1 MVGYYNNQGVPTS
14 ADLENNSNQK
24 KYTVNQNGKQG
35 VVIPRSLCALMA
47 IGALLLAILVGLIVF
62 FLVPRDCHAT
72 KSPQALTHQPPQSAS
87 VLNINSRGSSSNN
100 DDTKAET
107 TIAPI
112 VTKVEVE
119 QRLPRSIEPTH
130 YRLRILP
137 HFQNSTSEG
146 SVTMTLNVLED
157 TNEIIFN
164 SRSIL
169 IDEHSVSIR
178 STKPDSSL
186 LEIKEQLYYEKE
198 KYKIVLKEH
207 LRKNEEYQLDLNFNG
222 KLSGHLQ
229 GFYRIKY
236 YDEYHRQRLIAS
248 TQFSPV
254 DARSAFPCF
263 DEPSFKANFQ
273 ITIGR
278 PADMLSLSNM
288 PLAQK
293 TPFSTNNSEL
303 WSWDEYPET
312 PKMSTYLV
320 AFMVMDFIKG
330 AGDDP
335 RMTFW
340 ARPQIA
346 GNSAYAAQIG
356 PKILSFYENY
366 FGIKFPLSKIDI
378 VAVPEFGFSAMENWG
393 LITFREDVLLYD
405 QQSSTNE
412 DKRTTATI
420 LAHELAHQWFGNLV
434 TPVFWNDLW
443 LKEGFSNFLVYSGV
457 NYAEPK
463 WMFAEEF
470 MLSENLDA
478 MSEDALQTSRPISF
492 DNIQNTVQ
500 IRQLFDPITYRKG
513 AAIVNMISNFL
524 GEETFKTGL
533 TNFLTKY
540 SYKNAD
546 RNDLFASLTEE
557 AHNRQILL
565 PNETVKIIMDTW
577 TERAGYPVIY
587 AYADYEQNTLSLS
600 QKRFL
605 YRMRDEKSSYWVPLS
620 FTTNV
625 KPNYTDT
632 FPKFWLKGEYE
643 TVQNVNLADIK
654 WYLLNLNQTGY
665 FIVNYDERNWMSLV
679 EAIMEVPTSIRAQ
692 LISDSMDLAR
702 ANIISYDIPLRMIAK
717 MAIRDN
723 NIMFVPTAIAFEKLK
738 YLSDILSSTPAFGF
752 FESFHQ
758 TIFKESYKK
767 VALEDPFDDYRTR
780 RIRTTVLNW
789 SCRSSETR
797 CAHLSKIQFRQWMVG
812 AKRVEPNLQQIVYCT
827 ALREGGQIEWDF
839 AYKKYIEITS
849 PTEKSTLLDA
859 LGCTRHTWLLSR
871 YVDKILNDPS
881 IRIQDADRVF
891 QSVANNKF
899 GTQIAFDFLRTNWVA
914 LLKHHG
920 DGFNVIAKMVK
931 ALGPQMNTE
940 FQLSELI
947 RFRDSIHSN
956 SSSASEAIASTIE
969 TVRGNVEWMQKNYH
983 QVEQWLRKNK
993 NNFDTL

>member
-1 MVGYYNNQGVPTS
+1 
-14 ADLENNSNQK
+14 
-24 KYTVNQNGKQG
+24 
-35 VVIPRSLCALMA
+35 MA

-72 KSPQALTHQPPQSAS
+72 KSPQALTHQPQSAS
-87 VLNINSRGSSSNN
+87 VLNINSRGSNN
-100 DDTKAET
+100 NNNVDTKAET
-107 TIAPI
+107 TIEPK

-137 HFQNSTSEG
+137 HFQNSTTEG
-146 SVTMTLNVLED
+146 SVTMTLNVLEE

-164 SRSIL
+164 VRSIS
-169 IDEHSVSIR
+169 IDEHSVSVR

-207 LRKNEEYQLDLNFNG
+207 LRKNEEYQLDVNFDG
-222 KLSGHLQ
+222 KLSGHLK

-236 YDEYHRQRLIAS
+236 YDQIHRQRLIAS

-278 PADMLSLSNM
+278 PTDMMSLSNM
-288 PLAQK
+288 PLA
-293 TPFSTNNSEL
+293 TTTLFSTNNSEQ

-320 AFMVMDFIKG
+320 AFMVMDFVKG
-330 AGDDP
+330 AGDDQL
-335 RMTFW
+335 MQFW

-346 GNSAYAAQIG
+346 GNAAYAAEIG
-356 PKILSFYENY
+356 PKILRFYENY

-405 QQSSTNE
+405 PLSSTNE
-412 DKRTTATI
+412 DKRTTATV

-457 NYAEPK
+457 NYAEPR

-470 MLSENLDA
+470 MLSENLIA
-478 MSEDALQTSRPISF
+478 MNEDALQTSRPISF
-492 DNIQNTVQ
+492 DNIQNTIQ

-557 AHNRQILL
+557 AHKR
-565 PNETVKIIMDTW
+565 
-577 TERAGYPVIY
+577 
-587 AYADYEQNTLSLS
+587 

-605 YRMRDEKSSYWVPLS
+605 YRMKDEKSNYWVPLS
-620 FTTNV
+620 FTTSV
-625 KPNYTDT
+625 QPNYTDT

-643 TVQNVNLADIK
+643 TVQNVNLSDIK

-665 FIVNYDERNWMSLV
+665 FVVNYDERNWMSLV

-702 ANIISYDIPLRMIAK
+702 ANIISYDIPLRMIAR

-723 NIMFVPTAIAFEKLK
+723 DIMFVPTAIAFEKLK

-752 FESFHQ
+752 FEHHKAVYCYWVEFTVFLH
-758 TIFKESYKK
+758 
-767 VALEDPFDDYRTR
+767 LEQLY
-780 RIRTTVLNW
+780 
-789 SCRSSETR
+789 
-797 CAHLSKIQFRQWMVG
+797 G
-812 AKRVEPNLQQIVYCT
+812 VEPNLQQIVYCT

-849 PTEKSTLLDA
+849 PTEKNTLLDA
-859 LGCTRHTWLLSR
+859 LGCTRHTWLLS
-871 YVDKILNDPS
+871 S
-881 IRIQDADRVF
+881 
-891 QSVANNKF
+891 
-899 GTQIAFDFLRTNWVA
+899 
-914 LLKHHG
+914 HG

-956 SSSASEAIASTIE
+956 SSSASEAIDSTIE

>member
-24 KYTVNQNGKQG
+24 KYTVNQNDKKGL
-35 VVIPRSLCALMA
+35 VIPRSLCALMA

-72 KSPQALTHQPPQSAS
+72 KSPQALTHQPQSAS
-87 VLNINSRGSSSNN
+87 ILNINSRGSNN
-100 DDTKAET
+100 NNVDTKAET
-107 TIAPI
+107 TIEPK

-137 HFQNSTSEG
+137 HFQNSTTEG
-146 SVTMTLNVLED
+146 SVTMTLNVLEE

-164 SRSIL
+164 VRSIS

-207 LRKNEEYQLDLNFNG
+207 LRKNEEYQLDVNFDG

-236 YDEYHRQRLIAS
+236 YDQIHRQRLIAS

-263 DEPSFKANFQ
+263 DEPLFKANFQ

-278 PADMLSLSNM
+278 PTDMMSLSNM
-288 PLAQK
+288 PLA
-293 TPFSTNNSEL
+293 TTTLFSTNNSEQ

-320 AFMVMDFIKG
+320 AFMVMDFVKG
-330 AGDDP
+330 AGDDNL
-335 RMTFW
+335 MQFW

-346 GNSAYAAQIG
+346 GNAAYAAEIG
-356 PKILSFYENY
+356 PKILRFYENY

-405 QQSSTNE
+405 PLSSTNE
-412 DKRTTATI
+412 DKRTTATV

-457 NYAEPK
+457 NYAEPR

-470 MLSENLDA
+470 MLSENLIA

-492 DNIQNTVQ
+492 DNIQNTIQ

-557 AHNRQILL
+557 AHQRQVLL
-565 PNETVKIIMDTW
+565 PNETVKTIMDTW
-577 TERAGYPVIY
+577 TERAGFPVVY
-587 AYADYEQNTLSLS
+587 ANADYEQNTLRLS

-605 YRMRDEKSSYWVPLS
+605 YRMKDEKSNYWVPLS
-620 FTTNV
+620 FTTSV
-625 KPNYTDT
+625 QPNYTDT

-643 TVQNVNLADIK
+643 TVQNVNLSDIK

-665 FIVNYDERNWMSLV
+665 FVVNYDERNWMSLV
-679 EAIMEVPTSIRAQ
+679 EAIMELPTSIRAQ

-702 ANIISYDIPLRMIAK
+702 ANIISYDIPLRMIAR

-723 NIMFVPTAIAFEKLK
+723 DIMFVPTAIAFEKLK

-752 FESFHQ
+752 FETFHQ

-767 VALEDPFDDYRTR
+767 VALEDPFEDYRTR

-797 CAHLSKIQFRQWMVG
+797 CAHLSKIQFRAWMFPG
-812 AKRVEPNLQQIVYCT
+812 KRVEPNLQQIVYCT

-849 PTEKSTLLDA
+849 PTEKNTLLDA
-859 LGCTRHTWLLSR
+859 LGCTRHTWLLS
-871 YVDKILNDPS
+871 S

-899 GTQIAFDFLRTNWVA
+899 GTQIAFDFLRKNWVA

-956 SSSASEAIASTIE
+956 SSSASEAIDSTIE